1 MCFISYEISL
11 KVMHEETCSSPD
23 NSRLNK
29 NPFYTMQIEKN
40 DSLFA
45 IKDICQYQF
54 PSNFDVI
61 GNHTKKMLY
70 KNGSKQ
76 N

>member
-1 MCFISYEISL
+1 
-11 KVMHEETCSSPD
+11 
-23 NSRLNK
+23 
-29 NPFYTMQIEKN
+29 MQIEKN